1 MTRYDLSA
9 GQWIIVFVFIS
20 AVAVVLFF
28 AIFIRSILRWKVI
41 RGLRDGIFYSNRY
54 YMNELPK
61 FARKLI
67 LTEAE
72 RERQLRVVPQVG
84 ADLGIGAPGTEW
96 EGVHFKTSIAKSY
109 KVIEE
114 AAKTRIPWL
123 ECKPGKTVSSYISE
137 IQEYFPTLPRTTCE
151 QYIDFYERACFT
163 KEQFTVAEYRRFV
176 NTVLHLIQHIEHDPC
191 INTNS
196 EMVM

>member
-61 FARKLI
+61 VFFWKYY
-67 LTEAE
+67 TM
-72 RERQLRVVPQVG
+72 V
-84 ADLGIGAPGTEW
+84 
-96 EGVHFKTSIAKSY
+96 SIFIIHVK
-109 KVIEE
+109 
-114 AAKTRIPWL
+114 
-123 ECKPGKTVSSYISE
+123 
-137 IQEYFPTLPRTTCE
+137 
-151 QYIDFYERACFT
+151 
-163 KEQFTVAEYRRFV
+163 
-176 NTVLHLIQHIEHDPC
+176 
-191 INTNS
+191 
-196 EMVM
+196 